1 MRGGTPNIMSRPS
14 DLSDTQ
20 NAKAAVSGLKVGAEK
35 QTQKNVSSQKQMW
48 IVTPFSCCDPAAGLE
63 AGQAKCGG
71 GSVGTNSHPDR
82 RSALVSV
89 SLSPPAMSLLLL
101 TCLV

>member
-20 NAKAAVSGLKVGAEK
+20 NAKAAASGLKVGAEK
-35 QTQKNVSSQKQMW
+35 KNVSSQKQMW

-63 AGQAKCGG
+63 AGQAQ
-71 GSVGTNSHPDR
+71 
-82 RSALVSV
+82 
-89 SLSPPAMSLLLL
+89 
-101 TCLV
+101 